1 MIASIF
7 SETGLW
13 TWWIVG
19 MVLIAIEVF
28 APISFFLWFGLA
40 AFAVGVL
47 TFLFGLNSSFWGW
60 QAQVL
65 AFAAFA
71 IIFVILGRKLMTD
84 RGWDKGDAPG
94 LNERGSNLVGT
105 VAVLSEAISEG
116 KGRAKIGDGTW
127 RVTGPDL
134 PIGKRVKVI
143 AQDGGTL
150 IVEAA

>member
-1 MIASIF
+1 MIMSLFAAG
-7 SETGLW
+7 GLW

-19 MVLIAIEVF
+19 MILIAIEVF
-28 APISFFLWFGLA
+28 APISVFLWLGLA
-40 AFAVGVL
+40 AFAVGGL
-47 TFLFGLNSSFWGW
+47 TFIFGMDSSFWGW
-60 QAQVL
+60 QQQVL
-65 AFAAFA
+65 VFAVLALV
-71 IIFVILGRKLMTD
+71 FVFIGRKLMTQK
-84 RGWDKGDAPG
+84 GWDKSDAPG

-134 PIGKRVKVI
+134 PVGKRVKVI

-150 IVEAA
+150 IVEAD